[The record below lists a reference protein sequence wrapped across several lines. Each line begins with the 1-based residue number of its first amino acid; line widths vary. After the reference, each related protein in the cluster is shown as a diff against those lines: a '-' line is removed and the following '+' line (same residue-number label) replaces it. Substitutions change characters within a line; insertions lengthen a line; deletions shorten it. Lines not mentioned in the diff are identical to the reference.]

1 MGNPSPFDVPLN
13 GEFVPG
19 EKPLYR
25 KLPNVD
31 ETAKELHK
39 QPVMPTQKVVNKKF
53 YSFLRLF
60 FIASVVLIIIGGFM
74 FLNLV
79 KDGKFQ
85 SSINQEVNVD
95 PNVTSNTFNNY
106 TFEPKTENKN
116 NFTIVNEINC
126 PVVVCNCGDSE

>member
-60 FIASVVLIIIGGFM
+60 FFASIVCILIGGFM

-85 SSINQEVNVD
+85 STNNQEVTLE
-95 PNVTSNTFNNY
+95 PNTYINASFNSSTSN
-106 TFEPKTENKN
+106 ENDY

-126 PVVVCNCGDSE
+126 PDVVCNCGDSE